1 MKTYISNLLVRTA
14 AILVISG
21 ICFFTYSAL
30 NLTEIFSVEINYLH
44 WVGITVI
51 ITVLAPSSLKN
62 IKNDVKGIKIP

>member
-21 ICFFTYSAL
+21 ICFFTYSAS
-30 NLTEIFSVEINYLH
+30 NLESIFYTKINYIH
-44 WVGITVI
+44 WIGITVI